1 MFPTGTAA
9 RRRSARQP
17 EGRGKHLNTCL
28 HGQSGVL
35 VVAGTRPECLKLAS
49 LVTALRESDGCSALL
64 LNSGQHDSMVRR
76 TFAHLGID
84 CDLAPGQLLP
94 MSLSHAVRALRER
107 IRGIALSHRT
117 ALLVAQGDTSTAY
130 ATALAARDLGL
141 PVAHVEAGLRSDHPW
156 RPFPEE
162 LFRRRIAPIAALH
175 FAPTVAA
182 TRNLLRE
189 GVPAT
194 RVFQVGNTVVDL
206 LRREVENNSPTP
218 LPFLPETRAI
228 VTLTL
233 HRRENYG
240 RGLDVACAAVLD
252 MLDADPDLGLVCPV
266 HPNPAVGARIR
277 RHLRGHPRIALVE
290 PLDYRDF
297 IALLLRSRLVIT
309 DSGGIQEEAPY
320 LGLRVLVVRENTERP
335 ESVALGCARLVPLDR
350 DRIAADA
357 LEMLAQPPLT
367 RLPFAAEAAY
377 GDGRSGNRIAGQLV
391 QFLARG
397 RDLTPAAATA

>member
-1 MFPTGTAA
+1 VRNLLALG
-9 RRRSARQP
+9 
-17 EGRGKHLNTCL
+17 EHLKTHS
-28 HGQSGVL
+28 HGEPGVL

-49 LVTALRESDGCSALL
+49 VVGALRASDGCAPLL

-76 TFAHLGID
+76 TFSHVGID

-94 MSLSHAVRALRER
+94 MSLSHAVRALRDR
-107 IRGIALSHRT
+107 IRGVAISHGS

-141 PVAHVEAGLRSDHPW
+141 PLAHVEAGLRSDHPW

-182 TRNLLRE
+182 TSNLLRE
-189 GVPAT
+189 GIPAT
-194 RVFQVGNTVVDL
+194 RIFQVGNTIVDL
-206 LRREVENNSPTP
+206 LRAEVENP
-218 LPFLPETRAI
+218 LPAPLAFLPETTTIA
-228 VTLTL
+228 TLTL

-252 MLDADPDLGLVCPV
+252 VLDADPGLGLVCPV

-277 RHLRGHPRIALVE
+277 RHLQGHRRIALVQ

-297 IALLLRSRLVIT
+297 IALLLR
-309 DSGGIQEEAPY
+309 
-320 LGLRVLVVRENTERP
+320 
-335 ESVALGCARLVPLDR
+335 
-350 DRIAADA
+350 
-357 LEMLAQPPLT
+357 
-367 RLPFAAEAAY
+367 
-377 GDGRSGNRIAGQLV
+377 
-391 QFLARG
+391 
-397 RDLTPAAATA
+397 